1 MDKEGIYI
9 YCIIGS
15 SPPPSFGAPGIG
27 ERGDELYC
35 VSADLP
41 AEAAPQALQA
51 GLSPVLPT
59 PAIAGF
65 AKAGAPGTKGDGL
78 CAVVSRS
85 PMQKFKMSRDN
96 LLAHERA
103 IEDVM
108 KTHTV
113 LPVRFATVAESEE
126 KVRKILLKEA
136 ERFSSLL
143 REMEGRKELGVKA
156 IFNSEKI
163 YAQIAEQKDIKQTR
177 DRLAALPADKIYF
190 QKMELGRMVEKA
202 LERERDKCRDEIM
215 VVLTPLAIEVKTAKP
230 YGELMILN
238 GAFLVECK
246 REEEF
251 DGAFRALEE
260 RFGALITWRYIGT
273 LPPFNF
279 VNVEISTEDL

>member
-1 MDKEGIYI
+1 MEKEGIYI

-35 VSADLP
+35 VSADL
-41 AEAAPQALQA
+41 
-51 GLSPVLPT
+51 SPVLPT
-59 PAIAGF
+59 PAAAGF

-78 CAVVSRS
+78 CAVVSHS

-126 KVRKILLKEA
+126 KVRKILLKET

-143 REMEGRKELGVKA
+143 REMEGRKELGVKV

-163 YAQIAEQKDIKQTR
+163 YAQIAKQEEIKLLKA
-177 DRLAALPADKIYF
+177 RLAALPADKIYF

-238 GAFLVECK
+238 AAFLVERA
-246 REEEF
+246 REDEF
-251 DGAFRALEE
+251 DRAVRGLDE
-260 RFGALITWRYIGT
+260 RFGALVTWHYIGT

-279 VNVEISTEDL
+279 VNVEISTKDL